1 VASLTTRAEQ
11 VLGLLPLLLLLLPLL
26 LLEMLVAV
34 RMLEVKPPLSL
45 KRTMAKAG
53 QERGQ

>member
-11 VLGLLPLLLLLLPLL
+11 VLGLLPLLL